1 MPEVVVFGAAGYT
14 GRLAVAALAQAGRA
28 AVLAG
33 RDRGRLDELAGRYPG
48 TRVAIAD
55 ATDPASVRGILRPGD
70 VLVSTV
76 GPFVRYGEAALSAA
90 VDVGAHYVD
99 STGEAPFVRTVFQ
112 EYGERAR
119 QAGVVALTAVGYDY
133 VPGNLAG
140 ALAAREAGPDAR
152 RVDVGYFLT
161 GTGQGMSSGTRA
173 SLATGITLPH
183 HAYRDG
189 RLRLEPAARRVRHFS
204 ADGRSADGRSAGGRR
219 PGFSIGATEQF
230 TLPALYP
237 HLRDVNVY
245 LGWLGNATRM
255 AQVASYTQ
263 PLLLRLPGGRRRL
276 DERAER
282 ALRRTGTGPD
292 ADARAASGSLVV
304 AEAFDGAGRRLARV
318 DLSGVNGYDLTGRLL
333 AWVATSLAD
342 GAADGAGALGPV
354 QAFGLDRLA
363 EASHAAG
370 LTRVESPAATS

>member
-28 AVLAG
+28 VVLAG

-48 TRVAIAD
+48 SRVAVAD
-55 ATDPASVRGILRPGD
+55 ASDPASVRGILRPGD

-140 ALAAREAGPDAR
+140 ALAAREAGPDVR

-183 HAYRDG
+183 HAYRNG

-204 ADGRSADGRSAGGRR
+204 APGRR

-333 AWVATSLAD
+333 AWAATSLAD
-342 GAADGAGALGPV
+342 GAAEGTGALGPV
-354 QAFGLDRLA
+354 HAFGLDRLA
-363 EASHAAG
+363 EACYAAG
-370 LTRVESPAATS
+370 LTRVEAPA